1 MSQFINPLPGVPDV
15 ESPFFDVLFR
25 EKQVSE
31 QTREMARNLRRDGY
45 VVFDFPE
52 ADFHQLA
59 DTIIK
64 KLDSRYDW
72 TGWRNGK
79 TDSLRV
85 QDGWRDVPEVH
96 RIACNQTVL
105 QLLGDLYGRRAFP
118 FQTLNF
124 PVGTQ
129 QHFHTDSI
137 HFSSC
142 PERFMVGVWVALE
155 DIDADNG
162 PLIYYPGSH
171 ALPIY
176 TNEQLGVNPN
186 FGGPNPSGH
195 YPAFLGAWEQLVE
208 NLNLK
213 PMTFHA
219 KKGQALIWSANLLHG
234 GAAQNDLNRTRYS
247 QVTHYFFD
255 NCSYYT
261 PLHSVP
267 FLGPIYYRDI
277 VDISSGQKMPNTI
290 SGQLVPQTQLD
301 HARKMLNAE
310 PQLPKDF
317 DAKAYLRANPDVKAA
332 KADPAQH
339 WLTYGYKEGRPLR

>member
-1 MSQFINPLPGVPDV
+1 MSQFVNRLPGVPDV
-15 ESPFFDVLFR
+15 ESPLFEQIFR
-25 EKQVSE
+25 NKNVSE
-31 QTREMARNLRRDGY
+31 ETRELARTLRRDGY
-45 VVFDFPE
+45 AVIDFPDP
-52 ADFHQLA
+52 DFHLLA

-72 TGWRNGK
+72 EGWRAK
-79 TDSLRV
+79 KIDSLRV
-85 QDGWRDVPEVH
+85 QDGWKDVPEIH
-96 RIACNQTVL
+96 KIACNQTVL
-105 QLLGDLYGRRAFP
+105 KLLSDLYGRRAFP

-155 DIDADNG
+155 DIDENNG

-171 ALPIY
+171 SLPIY

-195 YPAFLGAWEQLVE
+195 YPVFMAAWEQIVDAQG
-208 NLNLK
+208 LK
-213 PMTFHA
+213 PMQFHA

-234 GAAQNDLNRTRYS
+234 GAAQNDINRTRYS

-255 NCSYYT
+255 DCCYYT

-277 VDISSGQKMPNTI
+277 VDISTGQKMPNRI
-290 SGQLVPQTQLD
+290 SGQLVSQGQLD
-301 HARKMLNAE
+301 HAKKMLNAE

-317 DAKAYLRANPDVKAA
+317 DAKAYLKANPDVKAA
-332 KADPAQH
+332 KADPVQH

>member
-1 MSQFINPLPGVPDV
+1 MSQFVNALPGVPDV
-15 ESPFFDVLFR
+15 ESPLFELIFR
-25 EKQVSE
+25 EKDVSE
-31 QTREMARNLRRDGY
+31 ETRNVAQTLRRDGY
-45 VVFDFPE
+45 AIIDFPDPE
-52 ADFHQLA
+52 FLQVA
-59 DTIIK
+59 DTIVR
-64 KLDSRYDW
+64 KLDDRYDW
-72 TGWRNGK
+72 TGWRNGSN
-79 TDSLRV
+79 TNLRV
-85 QDGWRDVPEVH
+85 QDAWKDVPAVH
-96 RIACNQTVL
+96 RLACNQTVL
-105 QLLGDLYGRRAFP
+105 QLLSDLYGRRAFP

-129 QHFHTDSI
+129 QHYHTDSI

-155 DIDADNG
+155 DIDSDNG

-186 FGGPNPSGH
+186 FAGSDPSGH
-195 YPAFLGAWEQLVE
+195 YGAFLGAWEQIVE
-208 NLNLK
+208 ALNLK
-213 PMTFHA
+213 PMQFHA

-234 GAAQNDLNRTRYS
+234 GAAQKDLKRTRYS
-247 QVTHYFFD
+247 QVTHYFFE

-277 VDISSGQKMPNTI
+277 VDISNSQKMPNTI
-290 SGQLVPQTQLD
+290 SGQRVSQGQLD
-301 HARKMLNAE
+301 HAKKMLNSQ

-317 DAKAYLRANPDVKAA
+317 DVKAYLKANPDVKLA
-332 KADPAQH
+332 KVDPIQH